1 MMMPGDR
8 KHIAT
13 LNGVANGQAPPSA
26 GSKKKRPLEDD
37 RQTER
42 GRRNV
47 ISNPFSSLA
56 QDSLHNPSRTI
67 NREFGTLASGTSSTS
82 SGSYPHAPSLAR
94 TVFSPQADGTSRRLS
109 EVVTSAPSS
118 TLAGEAESSASSSG
132 FWTKAAGE
140 SYRLP
145 SEGINRMMSSSGEHR
160 TKADSSEKQY
170 LMEAL
175 LNTPVGVM
183 LDSPQI
189 QQSPSLPSPLPTT
202 KNREKSSPDPMDLI
216 SGEKPPRVEINIDE
230 DDDDA
235 VESLVQPERRPGTP
249 TGKTTFTPGHVQQ
262 TKAKHENLSQ
272 QAITAY
278 TQPKPKPKPRPTPS
292 AASPSR
298 QTPQSAGSPKKSQ
311 PAPVIIKPGYT
322 RANHTGVTQKMKGKT
337 RTPQTGLILSS
348 VGGRS
353 DNAHS
358 AFKPKPNSKSTDQP
372 QQANIIPFSF
382 GEIMFELQEWFC
394 GGKRHDGKRGRLP
407 YTFHYGPSSAM
418 VSLRRPKGSV
428 EGHPLVLM
436 AADIEHFEI
445 ADLVDGDTNSEIL
458 VPALLF
464 TVNSTCANSSAWKRV
479 SIHDDPRVL
488 VVIDMENEADPSK
501 WQQMVDRLSKEC
513 EKRIIQLS
521 QFCPNAMNSLI
532 KQARD
537 QSSTKAI
544 PFKAQPRPKATTAQ
558 ADDEITEYTPPMV
571 PPTMSDG
578 PLTRTRNKVLSKP
591 RPRIPSPAPLPAE
604 DLDEIMLV
612 YPSAGPGAV
621 NINRAELLRL
631 GEGEFLNDTLIELG
645 LKLWVN
651 NLREKNP
658 ELVEQIHVF
667 NSFFFKK
674 LDSGRGKACD
684 YNSVKKW
691 TSKIDLFKK
700 KFIIV
705 PINEHLHWYLAIIF
719 LPEHALSAPPPQ
731 PAPQPTRKTRS
742 SNAGVTKDDEV
753 EASQESDVP
762 ATERNSVVDLD
773 VSSPKEL
780 GRMEIDTDLANR
792 SQQSMTLRDTEM
804 VDVTTNEDEK
814 PVERPQTPVLDVEA
828 EDFEVESQNKINGQK
843 CWILIFDSLKGKH
856 ARTIRILREYIQAE
870 AQERH
875 GKLIETKDA
884 RLSGGFIEDK
894 HLPVPEQ
901 PNWCD
906 CGVYLLHYV
915 EAFVANPLEIIALP
929 GLRRKSPPE
938 EAARYKELW
947 RTEDVI
953 EKRSTF
959 RKQINDLSEAWR
971 ESKSQ
976 LAQVVK
982 DDPSKTGEL
991 LPGAEPAPSF
1001 PYLAGELS
1009 VIEIEAPGMRGPP
1022 HEPAAPATPEEPART
1037 GELPPMPGDI
1047 RQSPQPFSFLLS
1059 EQDDSISITDT
1070 SSIGNQ
1076 TRNSEELSSVSPPKV
1091 RRGKKGGER
1100 HGGQGYRRPGGTHVS
1115 QTSQI
1120 FEISQLV
1127 QPVDTSNPPGSPEL

>member
-13 LNGVANGQAPPSA
+13 LNGVANGQAPPPA

-42 GRRNV
+42 GRRNA
-47 ISNPFSSLA
+47 ISNPYRSLA
-56 QDSLHNPSRTI
+56 KDNLHNPSRTI
-67 NREFGTLASGTSSTS
+67 NREFGNLTSGIPSTS
-82 SGSYPHAPSLAR
+82 SGSYPHYPSLAR
-94 TVFSPQADGTSRRLS
+94 AAFSSQGGSTNGRFS
-109 EVVTSAPSS
+109 EVATSALSF
-118 TLAGEAESSASSSG
+118 TLADEAGSSASSGG
-132 FWTKAAGE
+132 FGAKAAGE
-140 SYRLP
+140 SHRLP

-160 TKADSSEKQY
+160 TKTDSSEEQY
-170 LMEAL
+170 SMETF
-175 LNTPVGVM
+175 LNAPVGEL

-189 QQSPSLPSPLPTT
+189 QQTPSLPSPLSTI
-202 KNREKSSPDPMDLI
+202 KNRDRSSSDPMDLI
-216 SGEKPPRVEINIDE
+216 SPRVEINV
-230 DDDDA
+230 DDDDDEA
-235 VESLVQPERRPGTP
+235 VEGLVQPERQPGTP
-249 TGKTTFTPGHVQQ
+249 TGKTTFTPGHVKNIVQQ
-262 TKAKHENLSQ
+262 TKAKQENLSQ

-278 TQPKPKPKPRPTPS
+278 TQPKQKQKPSLS

-298 QTPQSAGSPKKSQ
+298 QTPQSVGSPKKSQ
-311 PAPVIIKPGYT
+311 SAPVIIKPGYT

-337 RTPQTGLILSS
+337 RTPQTGLILST
-348 VGGRS
+348 VGGQS

-358 AFKPKPNSKSTDQP
+358 AFKPKPNSKSADQP
-372 QQANIIPFSF
+372 LQANIIPFSF
-382 GEIMFELQEWFC
+382 GEIVFELQEWFC
-394 GGKRHDGKRGRLP
+394 GGKRHDGKRGKLP

-428 EGHPLVLM
+428 EGYPLVLM

-445 ADLVDGDTNSEIL
+445 ADLVDGDANSEIL

-464 TVNSTCANSSAWKRV
+464 TVNSNCANSSAWKRV

-501 WQQMVDRLSKEC
+501 WKQMVDRLSKEC

-544 PFKAQPRPKATTAQ
+544 PFKARPRPKATTAQ

-578 PLTRTRNKVLSKP
+578 PLTRTRNKFLPKP

-719 LPEHALSAPPPQ
+719 LPEHALSAPPPE
-731 PAPQPTRKTRS
+731 PALQPTRKTRS
-742 SNAGVTKDDEV
+742 SNAGVIKDDEV

-762 ATERNSVVDLD
+762 ATERDSVVDLD
-773 VSSPKEL
+773 ARSPKEL

-804 VDVTTNEDEK
+804 IDVTTIEDEK
-814 PVERPQTPVLDVEA
+814 PVERLRTPVLDVEA

-875 GKLIETKDA
+875 GKLIEARDA

-938 EAARYKELW
+938 EVARYKELW
-947 RTEDVI
+947 RTEDVV

-971 ESKSQ
+971 QSKSQ
-976 LAQVVK
+976 LAQVSK
-982 DDPSKTGEL
+982 DDPSKSGEL
-991 LPGAEPAPSF
+991 LPGAEPASSLPN
-1001 PYLAGELS
+1001 LAGELS
-1009 VIEIEAPGMRGPP
+1009 VIEIEAPDIRRSP
-1022 HEPAAPATPEEPART
+1022 HELATPATPEEPVRT
-1037 GELPPMPGDI
+1037 GELPPMPGDS
-1047 RQSPQPFSFLLS
+1047 RQSSQPLSFPPF

-1120 FEISQLV
+1120 FETSQPV
-1127 QPVDTSNPPGSPEL
+1127 QSVDTSNPPGSPEL